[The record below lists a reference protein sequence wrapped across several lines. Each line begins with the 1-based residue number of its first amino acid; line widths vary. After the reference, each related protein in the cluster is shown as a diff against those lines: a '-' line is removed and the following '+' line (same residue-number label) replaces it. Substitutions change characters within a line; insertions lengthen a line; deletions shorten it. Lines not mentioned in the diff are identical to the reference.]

1 MTRMNLWTW
10 RSALCA
16 VGFISLIS
24 ASAAGAHGQVIIEAG
39 DPFAEPVV
47 GRVRAIHAPA
57 ASTAPAVSSSAKP
70 ELPPVD
76 PTGFEARLNDDS
88 RMKLTLAD
96 EVIEVAGRYGTLRIP
111 STDILRIEFATRV
124 NDETKQ
130 QIEKAL
136 ADLGSPDDSVREA
149 AKLQLTRLRHL
160 AYSAIAQATKDAK
173 SPAGQQASM
182 LVAKLQATVSEKD
195 FAPRETDM
203 IYTVDDTI
211 AGMIVAPAL
220 KVRTAQFGEL
230 TLKLA
235 DARSLRLQSL
245 PADEPEEESGG
256 QILTD
261 PGNLASFYANVGQV
275 LKFRLVGAPQGTV
288 WGTDV
293 YTADSSLAAAAIHGG
308 VLQPGVTSI
317 VKVKLV
323 DPPAQFRGTVRNGVG
338 SNAYGAYPK
347 AFQFVK

>member
-1 MTRMNLWTW
+1 L
-10 RSALCA
+10 
-16 VGFISLIS
+16 
-24 ASAAGAHGQVIIEAG
+24 
-39 DPFAEPVV
+39 
-47 GRVRAIHAPA
+47 VREIPA
-57 ASTAPAVSSSAKP
+57 AAAMAAPTSVPANRS

-88 RMKLTLAD
+88 RIKFALAD
-96 EVIEVAGRYGTLRIP
+96 EIIEVAGRYGTLRIP
-111 STDILRIEFATRV
+111 TNEILRIEFATRV
-124 NDETKQ
+124 NPETTQ

-136 ADLGSPDDSVREA
+136 ADLGSPEDEA
-149 AKLQLTRLRHL
+149 RHAAALQLTRLRHV
-160 AYSAIAQATKDAK
+160 AYPAIAQATKDSQ
-173 SPAGQQASM
+173 SPTGQQAAA
-182 LVAKLQATVSEKD
+182 LVAKLQATVNEKD
-195 FAPRETDM
+195 FALRETDM

-220 KVRTAQFGEL
+220 RVRTAQFGEL

-245 PADEPEEESGG
+245 PAEEPEDDPAG

-261 PGNLASFYANVGQV
+261 PGNLASFYATVGQV
-275 LKFRLVGAPQGTV
+275 LRFRLIGNPQGAV

-293 YTADSSLAAAAIHGG
+293 YTADSALAAAAIHAG
-308 VLQPGVTSI
+308 VLQPGVTGV

-323 DPPAQFRGTVRNGVG
+323 NPPAQFRGTPRNGVG